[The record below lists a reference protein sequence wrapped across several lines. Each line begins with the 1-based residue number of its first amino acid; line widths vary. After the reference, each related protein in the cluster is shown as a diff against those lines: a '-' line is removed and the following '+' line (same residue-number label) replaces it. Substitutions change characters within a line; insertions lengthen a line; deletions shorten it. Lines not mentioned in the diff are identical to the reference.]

1 MITLKGVDPRMIAN
15 NLTPS
20 EPIHPGEMI
29 KDEIEY
35 RGLSQ
40 RKLAEQMGLSPTL
53 LNEILNG
60 KRSVSTEYALLFEAA
75 LGIDAEIWIRLQADY
90 DMQKANQT
98 SHSLKDLPIFVSLQP
113 LSEVTLVTFKRQSVD
128 VI

>member
-20 EPIHPGEMI
+20 ESIHPGEMI

-40 RKLAEQMGLSPTL
+40 RKLAEQMGISPTL

-75 LGIDAEIWIRLQADY
+75 LGIDAEIWLRQQGRY
-90 DMQKANQT
+90 DMQKAKSNK
-98 SHSLKDLPIFVSLQP
+98 SFLERLANIRKLAA
-113 LSEVTLVTFKRQSVD
+113 TL
-128 VI
+128 

>member
-1 MITLKGVDPRMIAN
+1 MITLKGIDPKMIAN
-15 NLTPS
+15 NLTSS
-20 EPIHPGEMI
+20 ELIHPGEMI

-35 RGLSQ
+35 LGLSQ
-40 RKLAEQMGLSPTL
+40 RKLAAQMGISPTL

-90 DMQKANQT
+90 DMQKAKSNK
-98 SHSLKDLPIFVSLQP
+98 SFLERLANVRKLAAAL
-113 LSEVTLVTFKRQSVD
+113 
-128 VI
+128 

>member
-1 MITLKGVDPRMIAN
+1 MITLKGVDPKMIAN
-15 NLTPS
+15 NLTSS
-20 EPIHPGEMI
+20 ELIHPGEMI

-40 RKLAEQMGLSPTL
+40 RKLAAQMGISPTL

-90 DMQKANQT
+90 DMQKAKSNK
-98 SHSLKDLPIFVSLQP
+98 SFLERLANVRKLAA
-113 LSEVTLVTFKRQSVD
+113 TL
-128 VI
+128 

>member
-20 EPIHPGEMI
+20 ESIHPGEMI

-40 RKLAEQMGLSPTL
+40 RKLAEQMGISPTL

-75 LGIDAEIWIRLQADY
+75 LGIDAEIWLRQQGRY
-90 DMQKANQT
+90 DMQKAKSNK
-98 SHSLKDLPIFVSLQP
+98 SFLERLANIRKLVA
-113 LSEVTLVTFKRQSVD
+113 TL
-128 VI
+128 

>member
-1 MITLKGVDPRMIAN
+1 MITLKGIDPKMIAN
-15 NLTPS
+15 NLTSS
-20 EPIHPGEMI
+20 ELIHPGEMI

-40 RKLAEQMGLSPTL
+40 RKLAAQMGISPTL

-90 DMQKANQT
+90 DMQKAKSNKYF
-98 SHSLKDLPIFVSLQP
+98 LERLANVRKLAAAL
-113 LSEVTLVTFKRQSVD
+113 
-128 VI
+128 

>member
-1 MITLKGVDPRMIAN
+1 MITLKGVDPRKIAN
-15 NLTPS
+15 NITPS

-40 RKLAEQMGLSPTL
+40 RKLAEQMGISPTL

-75 LGIDAEIWIRLQADY
+75 LGIDAEIWLRQQGRY
-90 DMQKANQT
+90 DMQKAKSNK
-98 SHSLKDLPIFVSLQP
+98 SFLERLANIRKLAA
-113 LSEVTLVTFKRQSVD
+113 TL
-128 VI
+128 

>member
-1 MITLKGVDPRMIAN
+1 MITLKGVDPKMIAN

-40 RKLAEQMGLSPTL
+40 RKLAAQMGISPTL

-60 KRSVSTEYALLFEAA
+60 KRAVSTEYALLFEAA

-90 DMQKANQT
+90 DMQVAKSNKTFMEKLANIR
-98 SHSLKDLPIFVSLQP
+98 K
-113 LSEVTLVTFKRQSVD
+113 LVAAPADGGMTECRAA
-128 VI
+128 IRT